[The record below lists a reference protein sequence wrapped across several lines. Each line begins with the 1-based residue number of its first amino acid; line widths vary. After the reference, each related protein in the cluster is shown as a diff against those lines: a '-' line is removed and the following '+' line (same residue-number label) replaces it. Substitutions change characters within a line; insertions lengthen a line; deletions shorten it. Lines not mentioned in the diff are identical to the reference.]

1 MKSLSKNKIALFAIL
16 VVLAI
21 VLFVVFRKSSGSND
35 AQKTT
40 EVIPYLGK
48 LRLAISTTGT
58 IAPKNRLEI
67 MPPVGGRI
75 ENVLVKEGDFVRVG
89 QVLILMSSNE
99 RAALIDA
106 ARVSG
111 SQTLKYWQD
120 AYKPIQIV
128 AQIQGTIIVRSAE
141 PGQTVNNSSVVLVIS
156 DRLIVKAQVDET
168 DIGKIVV
175 GQRAETNL
183 DAHPEILVGGT
194 VSHIY
199 YESTTVNNV
208 TVYNVEII
216 PDQVPPE
223 FRSGMSA
230 TVDIVQSEKKDILIA
245 PPEAF
250 LTDDDRTYYVLVK
263 TGAKSAPEKRP
274 VTIGM
279 VTSDMVEIT
288 EGISQDDILIVHSS
302 SFAGPGQAESKKN
315 PLMPQMRRR

>member
-1 MKSLSKNKIALFAIL
+1 MKSFSKKKALLFAAF
-16 VVLAI
+16 VVLAV
-21 VLFVVFRKSSGSND
+21 VLFVVFKKSSGGGG

-40 EVIPYLGK
+40 EVVPYLGN
-48 LRLAISTTGT
+48 LRLAVSTTGA

-67 MPPVGGRI
+67 MPPVAGRI
-75 ENVLVKEGDFVRVG
+75 ESILVKEGDFVRVG

-106 ARVSG
+106 ARLSG
-111 SQTLKYWQD
+111 SQALKYWQD

-128 AQIQGTIIVRSAE
+128 AQIQGTVIVRNAE

-168 DIGKIVV
+168 DIGKVV
-175 GQRAETNL
+175 EGQRAETSL
-183 DAHPEILVGGT
+183 DAHPEILVGGR

-208 TVYNVEII
+208 TVYYVEVI
-216 PDQVPPE
+216 PDEVPPE

-230 TVDIVQSEKKDILIA
+230 TVEIIQSEKKDVLIA
-245 PPEAF
+245 PQESI
-250 LTDDDRTYYVLVK
+250 LTENDQTYYVLVK
-263 TGAKSAPEKRP
+263 TGAKTPPAKRP

-279 VTSDMVEIT
+279 ITNDAVEIT
-288 EGISQDDILIVHSS
+288 GGISPNDVLVVYSS
-302 SFAGPGQAESKKN
+302 SLPGQVESKKN